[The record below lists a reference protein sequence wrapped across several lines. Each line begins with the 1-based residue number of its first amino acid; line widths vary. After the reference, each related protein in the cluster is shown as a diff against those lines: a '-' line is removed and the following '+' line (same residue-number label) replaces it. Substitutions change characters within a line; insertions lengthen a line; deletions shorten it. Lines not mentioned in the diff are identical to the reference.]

1 MHIPVLEKET
11 LDILSPQPNEN
22 FIDATI
28 GHAGHSLR
36 ILEKT
41 GPSGKLLG
49 IDQTPEQIETARNRI
64 KDFGERAALALDN
77 FSNLR
82 NIVERNNF
90 GPVNGI
96 LFDLG
101 FSSWHV
107 DESGRGFT
115 FQKDEPL
122 LMNYSPNG
130 LTAEQI
136 VNQWTEE
143 DLEMI
148 FSQYGQEKFSKKIA
162 RQIEETRRAKP
173 ITSTFQLIEAIKTA
187 VPQRCQ
193 HGKTHYAT
201 RVFQA
206 LRIAA
211 NQELENLK
219 KALPQALE
227 ILAPGGR
234 IAVISFHSLED
245 RIVKIFLKEE
255 AAKGSI
261 KILTKKPIA
270 PGSAEIGSNPRSRS
284 AKLRAAQKI
293 IQE

>member
-1 MHIPVLEKET
+1 MHISVLEEET
-11 LDILSPQPNEN
+11 LAILDPRSNEN

-36 ILEKT
+36 ILEKN

-49 IDQTPEQIETARNRI
+49 IDQTEEQIETARGRI
-64 KDFGERAALALDN
+64 KDFEERTILVSDN
-77 FSNLR
+77 FSNLKK
-82 NIVERNNF
+82 IVEENKF

-122 LMNYSPNG
+122 LMNYGPDG

-136 VNQWTEE
+136 VNQWPEE

-148 FSQYGQEKFSKKIA
+148 FSQYGQEKFSGKIA
-162 RQIEETRRAKP
+162 REIDESRRSKP
-173 ITSTFQLIEAIKTA
+173 ITRTLQLAELIKKA
-187 VPQRCQ
+187 VPQRYQ
-193 HGKTHYAT
+193 HGKIHCAT

-211 NQELENLK
+211 NQELESLK

-227 ILAPGGR
+227 ILAPDGR
-234 IAVISFHSLED
+234 MAVISFHSLED

-255 AAKGSI
+255 AAKGSLE
-261 KILTKKPIA
+261 ILTKKPIT
-270 PGSAEIGSNPRSRS
+270 PEPAEMEHNPRSRS
-284 AKLRAAQKI
+284 AKLRGAKKI
-293 IQE
+293 IQK